1 MGDDAQPQS
10 GLDAYMAQY
19 GQRLQAAISGNSGQ
33 AESPAYQPPDLGMDI
48 PRPSPQLTQDQPPD
62 SALAP
67 PGGSG
72 PAQGPGQGAPPPGA
86 PPAGHQFGVLD
97 KGKKDAGDPNSALAS
112 DTDKQTSFRDLWNK
126 QSADQRKEYI
136 DKLQKNLDATNQT
149 INTAYDQMMK
159 QLGNRPQTNLSRQD
173 KGMLLMEFG
182 LHMMAH
188 SAGENTSQAIGNAGT
203 ETMQSYKDLR
213 QQRIGTQ
220 QKYDQMQQQ
229 LTQAH
234 DRDVVNAN
242 SRSALEIGR
251 DLRSAQ
257 SSDASITR
265 MQMNQAG
272 QDARTGSKNQASM
285 DRTQERDQSSM
296 DRTNVR
302 ESHMDARNAARIAAT
317 AGQAKGTIVDNDGNV
332 QVMDKTGNFK
342 MATDDQG
349 NPIKAKAGSLAGAKK
364 SAQQQSFDMYMDVY
378 GKGPDGKPLQGDELQ
393 AAKQKALTYSGN
405 PKAAGGEMSDADMHK
420 AAETAAS
427 RFVSSNQTSWLGMQ
441 PEEIETKR
449 TAFAQNVYNRLKKG
463 QSPIPDN
470 QGAGPAKPQSAL
482 ESGIGAPPPGSA
494 VGPGAVGPTPG
505 APPQSALAPNPPPAG
520 QGAPAPAAGTPPPT
534 AGKPLQPVPQTPV
547 AKPGAVP
554 TQPPPNGPTPNSAQL
569 AALRQ
574 DPAKIA
580 PYFLKKFGYLPQGFQ
595 RFIAAPPQS
604 ALAH

>member
-1 MGDDAQPQS
+1 MGDETQPQS

-19 GQRLQAAISGNSGQ
+19 GQRLQAAIAGNAGQ
-33 AESPAYQPPDLGMDI
+33 QESPAYQPPDLGMDI
-48 PRPSPQLTQDQPPD
+48 PRPSPQLTQDQPPPD
-62 SALAP
+62 SALAAP
-67 PGGSG
+67 DGGSGQGQG
-72 PAQGPGQGAPPPGA
+72 PAQGAQPPH
-86 PPAGHQFGVLD
+86 PADQLGKLD
-97 KGKKDAGDPNSALAS
+97 RAKDTGDPNSALA
-112 DTDKQTSFRDLWNK
+112 DDKDKQTSFRDIWNK
-126 QSADQRKEYI
+126 QSASQRKEYI
-136 DKLQKNLDATNQT
+136 DKLQKNLDSTNQT
-149 INTAYDQMMK
+149 IDTAYNQMMQ
-159 QLGNRPQTNLSRQD
+159 QLGSRPQADLSKQD

-188 SAGENTSQAIGNAGT
+188 SAGENTSQAVGNAGT

-213 QQRIGTQ
+213 GQRIATQ

-265 MQMNQAG
+265 VQMQNANK
-272 QDARTGSKNQASM
+272 DATTSSKNAAGM
-285 DRTQERDQSSM
+285 DRTTARDSALL
-296 DRTNVR
+296 DRTNLQQAGAN
-302 ESHMDARNAARIAAT
+302 SRNAARIAAQ

-332 QVMDKTGNFK
+332 QVMDKDGNFK
-342 MATDDQG
+342 MAKDDQG

-364 SAQQQSFDMYMDVY
+364 SAQQQSYDMYMDVY
-378 GKGPDGKPLQGDELQ
+378 GKGPDGQPLQGDALQ
-393 AAKQKALTYSGN
+393 QAKQKALTYSGN

-441 PEEIETKR
+441 PEEIEKKR
-449 TAFAQNVYNRLKKG
+449 TAFADNVYNRLKKG

-470 QGAGPAKPQSAL
+470 QGAGPSKPKSAL
-482 ESGIGAPPPGSA
+482 ESGIGPSPAMA
-494 VGPGAVGPTPG
+494 APGA
-505 APPQSALAPNPPPAG
+505 APQSALAGPAPPPAG
-520 QGAPAPAAGTPPPT
+520 AAPAPGTAPPAP
-534 AGKPLQPVPQTPV
+534 GNRPVQPVPQSPV

-554 TQPPPNGPTPNSAQL
+554 TQPPQGGPSPNAAQL

-574 DPAKIA
+574 DPRKIA
-580 PYFLKKFGYLPQGFQ
+580 PYFLKKFGYVPAGFQ
-595 RFIAAPPQS
+595 QFARPATPAQPQS
-604 ALAH
+604 ALAR